1 MSNSAVKRPS
11 DALVPVASSKKSRTD
26 LVSYTT
32 KDKQL
37 LEQQNVQRTSN
48 LLGPIMLLEGHGG
61 EIFSTQFHPDG
72 DHLLSAGFDRQIF
85 LWTVYGE
92 CENVGVLSG
101 HSGAIMEAH
110 FSPDGSNVYS
120 CATDKVVAVWDVP
133 TCTRIRKLKGHT
145 HFVNSCSGAR
155 RGPTLIVSGSDDS
168 SIKIW
173 DARKRH
179 VISTFDNTYQVT
191 AVCFNDTA
199 EQVISGGIDNE
210 IKVWDIRKKEIVYR
224 LRGHTDTITGLSLS
238 PDGSY
243 VLSNSMDSTLRIWDI
258 RPYVPGERCV
268 KVFNGHQHNFEKNLL
283 RCAWSP
289 DGQKISAGSSDR
301 YVYIWDTTSRRILYK
316 LPGHNGSVNDVDFHP
331 SEPIIVS
338 GSSDKTLYLGEID
351 A

>member
-1 MSNSAVKRPS
+1 MNTSAVKRPS
-11 DALVPVASSKKSRTD
+11 DALVPVVNPKKSRTD
-26 LVSYTT
+26 IVAYTA

-37 LEQQNVQRTSN
+37 LEQNVERTSG

-61 EIFSTQFHPDG
+61 EIFSTEFHPEG
-72 DHLLSAGFDRQIF
+72 EHLLSTGFDRQIF
-85 LWTVYGE
+85 LWKVYDE

-101 HSGAIMEAH
+101 HSGAVMEAH
-110 FSPDGSNVYS
+110 FSPDGSNIYT
-120 CATDKVVAVWDVP
+120 CATDKVVGVWDVP

-155 RGPTLIVSGSDDS
+155 RGPTLIVSGSDDA

-179 VISTFDNTYQVT
+179 VVSTFDNTYQVT

-199 EQVISGGIDNE
+199 EQVVSGGIDNE
-210 IKVWDIRKKEIVYR
+210 IKVWDIRKKEILYR
-224 LRGHTDTITGLSLS
+224 LRGHTDTVTGLSLS

-243 VLSNSMDSTLRIWDI
+243 VLSNSMDNTLRIWDI
-258 RPYVPGERCV
+258 RPYVPAERCV
-268 KVFNGHQHNFEKNLL
+268 KVFTGHQHNFEKNLL

-289 DGQKISAGSSDR
+289 DGLKISAGSADR
-301 YVYIWDTTSRRILYK
+301 FVYIWDTTSRRILYK
-316 LPGHNGSVNDVDFHP
+316 LPGHNGSVNDIDFHP
-331 SEPIIVS
+331 TEPIIVS
-338 GSSDKTLYLGEID
+338 GSSDKTLYLGEIE

>member
-1 MSNSAVKRPS
+1 MNTAAIKRPS
-11 DALVPVASSKKSRTD
+11 DALVPVANPKKSRTD
-26 LVSYTT
+26 IVAYTA

-37 LEQQNVQRTSN
+37 LEQNVERTSG

-61 EIFSTQFHPDG
+61 EIFSTEFHPEG
-72 DHLLSAGFDRQIF
+72 EHLLSTGFDRQIF
-85 LWTVYGE
+85 LWKVYDE
-92 CENVGVLSG
+92 CDNVGVLSG

-110 FSPDGSNVYS
+110 FSPDGSNIYT
-120 CATDKVVAVWDVP
+120 CATDKVVGVWDVP

-145 HFVNSCSGAR
+145 HFVNSCCGAR

-179 VISTFDNTYQVT
+179 VVSTFDNTYQVT

-224 LRGHTDTITGLSLS
+224 LRGHTDTVTGLSLS

-243 VLSNSMDSTLRIWDI
+243 VLSNSMDNTLRIWDI

-268 KVFNGHQHNFEKNLL
+268 KVFTGHQHNFEKNLL

-289 DGQKISAGSSDR
+289 DGLKISAGSADR
-301 YVYIWDTTSRRILYK
+301 FVYIWDTTSRRILYK
-316 LPGHNGSVNDVDFHP
+316 LPGHNGSVNDIDFHP
-331 SEPIIVS
+331 TEPIIVS
-338 GSSDKTLYLGEID
+338 GSSDKTLYLGEIE

>member
-1 MSNSAVKRPS
+1 MASLKRSS

-37 LEQQNVQRTSN
+37 LEQQNVERTSG

-61 EIFSTQFHPDG
+61 EIFSTEFHPEG
-72 DHLLSAGFDRQIF
+72 EHLLSTGFDRQIF
-85 LWTVYGE
+85 LWKVYDE
-92 CENVGVLSG
+92 CDNVGVLSG
-101 HSGAIMEAH
+101 HSGAVMEAH
-110 FSPDGSNVYS
+110 FSPDGSNIYS
-120 CATDKVVAVWDVP
+120 CATDKVVGVWDVP

-145 HFVNSCSGAR
+145 SFINSCRGAR

-168 SIKIW
+168 TIKIW
-173 DARKRH
+173 DARKRN
-179 VISTFDNTYQVT
+179 VVNTFDNGYQVT

-199 EQVISGGIDNE
+199 EQVVSGGIDNE
-210 IKVWDIRKKEIVYR
+210 VKVWDIRKKEILYR

-243 VLSNSMDSTLRIWDI
+243 VLSNAMDNTLRIWDI

-268 KVFNGHQHNFEKNLL
+268 KVFTGHQHNFEKNLL
-283 RCAWSP
+283 RCGWSP
-289 DGQKISAGSSDR
+289 DGLKISAGSADR

-331 SEPIIVS
+331 TEPIVVS
-338 GSSDKTLYLGEID
+338 GSSDKTLYLGEIE